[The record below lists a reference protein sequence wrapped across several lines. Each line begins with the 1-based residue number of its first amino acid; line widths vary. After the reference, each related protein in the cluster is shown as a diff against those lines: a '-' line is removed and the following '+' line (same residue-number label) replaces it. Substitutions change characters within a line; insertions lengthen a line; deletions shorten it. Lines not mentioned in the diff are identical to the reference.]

1 MRLRACFAQ
10 QASLSHSAQVR
21 TVASAAASV
30 LVGMVKGTVLVIVL
44 AGQATWE
51 DFEVREV
58 EERGGLEEGGGKG
71 LGEVGGMERGENAS
85 TIGLIL
91 QSHFLTSNVCL

>member
-1 MRLRACFAQ
+1 
-10 QASLSHSAQVR
+10 
-21 TVASAAASV
+21 
-30 LVGMVKGTVLVIVL
+30 MVKGTELVIVL
-44 AGQATWE
+44 AGQAAWE

-71 LGEVGGMERGENAS
+71 LGEVGGVERGENAS

-91 QSHFLTSNVCL
+91 QGHFLTSNVFL